1 MRILLVDDDA
11 GLREILTQCL
21 SAENYAI
28 DTAAD
33 GSAGWEYVSTYE
45 YDLLI
50 LDLWLPAIDGLSLC
64 KKIRSAGYTMPILL
78 LTGQNSRDAQLTG
91 WDAGADDYVLKPFDE
106 AELLARIRALLRR
119 SQPNPLPILTWG
131 DLWLNT
137 NTNEASY
144 GDQALVLTAKEYTL
158 LEMMLRDCQHV
169 FSNDEILDRLWTAA
183 DFPAE
188 ATVRSHV
195 RRLRHKLSAIGAPTD
210 FIATAYG
217 HGYFLKPLGAGAE
230 TAITQTPFVDQTL
243 LVDQTSP
250 TPIAPPASNPNP
262 VDQAAQ
268 YHHQLNQTW
277 QKHQSTC
284 LAKVEALNQA
294 IVQLA
299 AHGLSPA
306 AQAEA
311 YRLAHT
317 LSGTLGTFG
326 LSEAMAITRQIE
338 QEVHPDLYLE
348 PTQAPPLAAQVA
360 ALRRLVSHTAN
371 LPLSPTPPIAH
382 RSDRIA
388 VIDRRDQS
396 PVRIMVVDDDPI
408 FLQTMGGQLQARGFV
423 VATLS
428 DPQQFW
434 PMLENTNPDILLL
447 DIQMPHINGLELCA
461 KLRGAPHWQ
470 KLPVMF
476 LSILG
481 DAHSQHRAFA
491 AGADDYLAKPI
502 TAQHLGDRI
511 RQRLQRIQWL
521 SSP

>member
-1 MRILLVDDDA
+1 MRILLVDDDPV
-11 GLREILTQCL
+11 LLEILTQRL

-50 LDLWLPAIDGLSLC
+50 LDVLLPAIDGLSLC
-64 KKIRSAGYTMPILL
+64 KKIRSAEYTMPILL
-78 LTGQNSRDAQLTG
+78 LTGQNSRDAKLTG
-91 WDAGADDYVLKPFDE
+91 WDAGADDYVVKPFDE
-106 AELLARIRALLRR
+106 AELMARIRALLRR
-119 SQPNPLPILTWG
+119 SQQNPLPILTWG

-144 GDQALVLTAKEYTL
+144 GDQELVLTAKEYTL

-169 FSNDEILDRLWTAA
+169 FSNDEILDRLWTAE

-195 RRLRHKLSAIGAPTD
+195 RRLRHKLSAIGAPAD
-210 FIATAYG
+210 FITTAYG
-217 HGYFLKPLGAGAE
+217 HGYFLKPLDAGAE
-230 TAITQTPFVDQTL
+230 TAIVSQAVGQTIDQTIGHQTPASSSQPATL
-243 LVDQTSP
+243 DPL
-250 TPIAPPASNPNP
+250 
-262 VDQAAQ
+262 DQAAQ

-294 IVQLA
+294 IGQLA
-299 AHGLSPA
+299 TQGLSPA

-311 YRLAHT
+311 YHLAHT

-326 LSEAMAITRQIE
+326 LHDAMAIARQIE
-338 QEVHPDLYLE
+338 QEIHPDLYLE
-348 PTQAPPLAAQVA
+348 PMQAMPLAAQVA
-360 ALRRLVSHTAN
+360 GLERIVSQTHSLPP
-371 LPLSPTPPIAH
+371 LPLTEARPETRH
-382 RSDRIA
+382 RSSSHP
-388 VIDRRDQS
+388 DQP
-396 PVRIMVVDDDPI
+396 PVRVMVVDDDPI
-408 FLQTMGGQLQARGFV
+408 FLQTIGGQLQARDFV

-428 DPQQFW
+428 DPAQFW

-447 DIQMPHINGLELCA
+447 DIQMPQINGLELCA
-461 KLRGAPHWQ
+461 KLRRAPHWQ

-481 DAHSQHRAFA
+481 DAQTQHRAFA

-511 RQRLQRIQWL
+511 RQRLQRIQLL
-521 SSP
+521 SRP